1 MNEALESVKLS
12 LIHKYWLRT
21 QRIVEAY
28 RTGAKF
34 GDEEYKQKVYTS
46 HRRVRIAEAEGDVEW
61 PRASVI

>member
-34 GDEEYKQKVYTS
+34 GDEE
-46 HRRVRIAEAEGDVEW
+46 
-61 PRASVI
+61 